1 MNNQSLER
9 ASSDFYGNSCP
20 ECGSNILIPDVIRG
34 ETFCSEC
41 GIVTNDMLV
50 SRSSEW
56 RAFNAVE
63 NEKRNRVGAPRSN
76 AIGDYGLST
85 KVGTNFNAI
94 KGKISSERKF
104 QLSRMSK
111 WQSRVTNSKNINN
124 LNIAMGILAR
134 LCSHLH
140 IPRNVKEQTAV
151 YYRKALK
158 AGLVTGRS
166 IESILV
172 ACLYAACRLTKTQR
186 SLKEISE
193 FSTCEAKELARCYRD
208 ICNNLELD
216 IPREKAQNNVP
227 KIANIVGIREVVQRE
242 AIDILRNAE
251 EQKITGGMAPSSL
264 AAAALYIA
272 CMITNTKTTQK
283 EIAFAAGVSEVTLRN
298 RYKGLVQGLG
308 LQID

>member
-1 MNNQSLER
+1 MINQSLEHT
-9 ASSDFYGNSCP
+9 SNEFYGNICP
-20 ECGSNILIPDVIRG
+20 ECGSNNLIPDVNGG

-76 AIGDYGLST
+76 AVGDYGLST
-85 KVGTNFNAI
+85 KIGTNFDAI
-94 KGKISSERKF
+94 KGKISTERKF
-104 QLSRMSK
+104 QIKRMSK
-111 WQSRVTNSKNINN
+111 WQSRITNSKKISN

-140 IPRNVKEQTAV
+140 IPRNVKEQTAI

-158 AGLVTGRS
+158 EGLVKGRS
-166 IESILV
+166 IESILA

-208 ICNNLELD
+208 IYNHLELD

-227 KIANIVGIREVVQRE
+227 KIANIVGIRQVVQRE
-242 AIDILRNAE
+242 AIDILRDAE
-251 EQKITGGMAPSSL
+251 EQKITAGMAPSSL

-272 CMITNTKTTQK
+272 CMKTNTKTTQK
-283 EIAFAAGVSEVTLRN
+283 EIAYAAGVSEVTLRN
-298 RYKGLVQGLG
+298 RYKGLVQGLD
-308 LQID
+308 LQMN